1 MTIRSQ
7 LVYFDGAGNRL
18 VAGGAG
24 DQWSADAIA
33 ISSSPNNGLENSAGE
48 LFASTLTGVAFN
60 PGTGDLTL
68 TSSGSGAPLVV
79 TLATLAAD
87 KFLNSSSF
95 DPLTNTLTLVMS
107 DASTYTVNLAD
118 LVYSSVAASTTAI
131 VSGDGSSASPL
142 RADVKIS
149 ATAGNALTVDATG
162 LYVADFSL
170 TAGSTPATTTET
182 GLSTV
187 IFGGTT
193 ATMGAPA
200 GWYETPDGK
209 RIPYYNPV

>member
-1 MTIRSQ
+1 MTTYSR
-7 LVYFDGAGNRL
+7 LVYFDAAGNRL
-18 VAGGAG
+18 AAGAAG
-24 DQWSADAIA
+24 DKWSADALA
-33 ISSSPNNGLENSAGE
+33 VSSAPDNGLSVTAGE
-48 LFASTLTGVAFN
+48 LFASKLTGAVFDPA
-60 PGTGDLTL
+60 TGDLTL
-68 TSSGSGAPLVV
+68 SMSSGAPIVV
-79 TLATLAAD
+79 PLATLAAD
-87 KFLNSSSF
+87 KFLNGSTF
-95 DPLTNTLTLVMS
+95 DPLTSTLTLVMT
-107 DASTYTVNLAD
+107 DGSTYTVNLAD
-118 LVYSSVAASTTAI
+118 LVRSSVSNSTSAT

-142 RADVKIS
+142 SVEVKIS
-149 ATAGNALTVDATG
+149 TTANNALTVDANG
-162 LYVADFSL
+162 LYVPDFSL

>member
-1 MTIRSQ
+1 MATYSR
-7 LVYFDGAGNRL
+7 LVYFDAAGNRL
-18 VAGGAG
+18 VAGAAG
-24 DQWSADAIA
+24 DKWSADALA
-33 ISSSPNNGLENSAGE
+33 VSSAPDNGLSVAAGE
-48 LFASTLTGVAFN
+48 LFASKLTGAAFN
-60 PGTGDLTL
+60 PGTGELTL
-68 TSSGSGAPLVV
+68 SMSSGSPIVV
-79 TLATLAAD
+79 PLATLAAD
-87 KFLNSSSF
+87 KFLNGSTF

-118 LVYSSVAASTTAI
+118 LVRSSVSDSASATIA
-131 VSGDGSSASPL
+131 GDGSAAAPL
-142 RADVKIS
+142 SVAVKIS
-149 ATAGNALTVDATG
+149 TAANNALTVDANG
-162 LYVADFSL
+162 LYVPDFSL

>member
-1 MTIRSQ
+1 MAIRSQ
-7 LVYFDGAGNRL
+7 LVYFDSTGNRL

-24 DQWSADAIA
+24 DKWSADALA
-33 ISSSPNNGLENSAGE
+33 VSSAPDNGLSVVAGE
-48 LFASTLTGVAFN
+48 LFASKLTGAVFD
-60 PGTGDLTL
+60 PGAGALTL
-68 TSSGSGAPLVV
+68 SMSSGAPIVV
-79 TLATLAAD
+79 PLATLAAD
-87 KFLNSSSF
+87 KFLNGSTF

-118 LVYSSVAASTTAI
+118 LVYSSVSNSTSTT
-131 VSGDGSSASPL
+131 VSGDGSNAAPL
-142 RADVKIS
+142 SVEVKIS
-149 ATAGNALTVDATG
+149 TTANNALTVDANG
-162 LYVADFSL
+162 LYVPDFSL

>member
-1 MTIRSQ
+1 MATYSR
-7 LVYFDGAGNRL
+7 LVYFDAAGNRL
-18 VAGGAG
+18 VAGAAG
-24 DQWSADAIA
+24 DKWSADALA
-33 ISSSPNNGLENSAGE
+33 VSSAPDNGLSVAAGE
-48 LFASTLTGVAFN
+48 LFASKLTGAVFN
-60 PGTGDLTL
+60 PGTGELTL
-68 TSSGSGAPLVV
+68 SMSSGSPIVV
-79 TLATLAAD
+79 PLATLAAD
-87 KFLNSSSF
+87 KFLNGSTF

-118 LVYSSVAASTTAI
+118 LVRSSVSNSASATIA
-131 VSGDGSSASPL
+131 GDGSAAAPL
-142 RADVKIS
+142 SVAVKIS
-149 ATAGNALTVDATG
+149 TAANNALTVDANG
-162 LYVADFSL
+162 LYVPDFSL

>member
-1 MTIRSQ
+1 MTAYSRI
-7 LVYFDGAGNRL
+7 VHFDAAGNRL
-18 VAGGAG
+18 VAGAAG
-24 DQWSADAIA
+24 DKWSADALA
-33 ISSSPNNGLENSAGE
+33 VSSAPDNGLSATAGE
-48 LFASTLTGVAFN
+48 LFASKLTGAVFD

-68 TSSGSGAPLVV
+68 SMSSGSPIVV

-87 KFLNSSSF
+87 KFLNGSTF

-107 DASTYTVNLAD
+107 DASTYTVNLTD
-118 LVYSSVAASTTAI
+118 LVYSSVSNSTSTTI
-131 VSGDGSSASPL
+131 SGDGSTAAPL
-142 RADVKIS
+142 SVEVKIS
-149 ATAGNALTVDATG
+149 TTANNALTVDANG
-162 LYVADFSL
+162 LYVPDFSL
-170 TAGSTPATTTET
+170 TAGSVPTTTTET

>member
-1 MTIRSQ
+1 MTTYSRI
-7 LVYFDGAGNRL
+7 VHFDAAGNRL
-18 VAGGAG
+18 VAGAAG
-24 DQWSADAIA
+24 DKWSADALA
-33 ISSSPNNGLENSAGE
+33 VSSAPNNGLSNTAGE
-48 LFASTLTGVAFN
+48 LFASMLTGAVFD

-68 TSSGSGAPLVV
+68 SMSSGSPIVV
-79 TLATLAAD
+79 TLATLATD
-87 KFLNSSSF
+87 KFLNGSTF

-107 DASTYTVNLAD
+107 DASTYTVNLSD
-118 LVYSSVAASTTAI
+118 LVRSSVSNSTSTTMHGNGTTAAPLSVEVKISTTAN
-131 VSGDGSSASPL
+131 
-142 RADVKIS
+142 
-149 ATAGNALTVDATG
+149 NALTVDASG
-162 LYVADFSL
+162 LYVPDFSL
-170 TAGSTPATTTET
+170 TAGSTPTTTTET

>member
-1 MTIRSQ
+1 MAIHSQ
-7 LVYFDGAGNRL
+7 LVYFDAAGKRLAAGA
-18 VAGGAG
+18 AG
-24 DQWSADAIA
+24 DKWSADALA
-33 ISSSPNNGLENSAGE
+33 VSSAPNNGLSATAGE
-48 LFASTLTGVAFN
+48 LFASMLTGATFD

-68 TSSGSGAPLVV
+68 SMSSGSPIVV
-79 TLATLAAD
+79 HLATLSAD
-87 KFLNSSSF
+87 KFLNGSTF

-118 LVYSSVAASTTAI
+118 LVRSSVSDSPSAAI
-131 VSGDGSSASPL
+131 IGDGSSASPL
-142 RADVKIS
+142 TVDVKIS
-149 ATAGNALTVDATG
+149 ATANNALTVDATG
-162 LYVADFSL
+162 LYVPDFSL
-170 TAGSTPATTTET
+170 TAGSTPTTTTET

-187 IFGGTT
+187 IFGGIT

>member
-1 MTIRSQ
+1 MATYSR
-7 LVYFDGAGNRL
+7 LVYFDAAGNRL
-18 VAGGAG
+18 VAGAAG
-24 DQWSADAIA
+24 DKWSADALA
-33 ISSSPNNGLENSAGE
+33 VSSAPDNGLSVAAGE
-48 LFASTLTGVAFN
+48 LFASKLTGAVFN

-68 TSSGSGAPLVV
+68 SMSSGSPIVV
-79 TLATLAAD
+79 PLATLAAD
-87 KFLNSSSF
+87 KFLNGSTF

-118 LVYSSVAASTTAI
+118 LVRSSVSDSASATIA
-131 VSGDGSSASPL
+131 GDGSAAAPL
-142 RADVKIS
+142 SVAVKIS
-149 ATAGNALTVDATG
+149 TAANNALTVDANG
-162 LYVADFSL
+162 LYVPDFSL

>member
-1 MTIRSQ
+1 MATYSR
-7 LVYFDGAGNRL
+7 LVYFDAAGNRL
-18 VAGGAG
+18 VAGAAG
-24 DQWSADAIA
+24 DKWSADALA
-33 ISSSPNNGLENSAGE
+33 VSSAPDNGLSVAAGE
-48 LFASTLTGVAFN
+48 LFASKLTGAVFN

-68 TSSGSGAPLVV
+68 SMSSGSPIVV
-79 TLATLAAD
+79 PLATLAAD
-87 KFLNSSSF
+87 KFLNGSTF

-118 LVYSSVAASTTAI
+118 LVRSSVSNSASATIA
-131 VSGDGSSASPL
+131 GDGSAAAPL
-142 RADVKIS
+142 SVAVKIS
-149 ATAGNALTVDATG
+149 TAANNALTVDANG
-162 LYVADFSL
+162 LYVPDFSL

>member
-1 MTIRSQ
+1 MTTYSR
-7 LVYFDGAGNRL
+7 LVYFDAAGNRL
-18 VAGGAG
+18 VAGAAG
-24 DQWSADAIA
+24 DKWSADALA
-33 ISSSPNNGLENSAGE
+33 VSSAPDNGLSVAAGE
-48 LFASTLTGVAFN
+48 LFASKLTGAAFD
-60 PGTGDLTL
+60 PATGDLTL
-68 TSSGSGAPLVV
+68 SMSSGAPIVV
-79 TLATLAAD
+79 TLATIAAD
-87 KFLNSSSF
+87 KFLNGSTF

-118 LVYSSVAASTTAI
+118 LVRSSVSNSTSTTM
-131 VSGDGSSASPL
+131 SGDGSTAAPL
-142 RADVKIS
+142 AVEVKIS
-149 ATAGNALTVDATG
+149 TTANNALTVDANG
-162 LYVADFSL
+162 LYVPDFSL

-193 ATMGAPA
+193 ATMGAPS

>member
-1 MTIRSQ
+1 MTTYSR
-7 LVYFDGAGNRL
+7 LVYFDAVGNRL
-18 VAGGAG
+18 AAGAAG
-24 DQWSADAIA
+24 DKWSADALA
-33 ISSSPNNGLENSAGE
+33 VSSAPDNGLSVAVGE
-48 LFASTLTGVAFN
+48 LFASKLTGAAFD

-68 TSSGSGAPLVV
+68 SMSSGSPIVV
-79 TLATLAAD
+79 PMATLAAD
-87 KFLNSSSF
+87 KFLNGSTF

-118 LVYSSVAASTTAI
+118 LVRSSVSNSASATIA
-131 VSGDGSSASPL
+131 GDGSAAAPL
-142 RADVKIS
+142 SVAVKIS
-149 ATAGNALTVDATG
+149 TAANNALTVDANG
-162 LYVADFSL
+162 LYVPDFSL

>member
-1 MTIRSQ
+1 MATYSR
-7 LVYFDGAGNRL
+7 LVYFDAAGNRL
-18 VAGGAG
+18 VAGAAG
-24 DQWSADAIA
+24 DKWSADALA
-33 ISSSPNNGLENSAGE
+33 VSSAPDNGLSVAAGE
-48 LFASTLTGVAFN
+48 LFASKLTGAVFD
-60 PGTGDLTL
+60 PGTGNLTL
-68 TSSGSGAPLVV
+68 SMSSGSPIVV
-79 TLATLAAD
+79 PMATLAAD
-87 KFLNSSSF
+87 KFLNGSTF

-118 LVYSSVAASTTAI
+118 LVRSSVSNSASATIA
-131 VSGDGSSASPL
+131 GDGSAAAPL
-142 RADVKIS
+142 SVAVKIS
-149 ATAGNALTVDATG
+149 TAANNALTVDANG
-162 LYVADFSL
+162 LYVPDFSL

>member
-1 MTIRSQ
+1 MAIRSQ

-18 VAGGAG
+18 VAGAVG
-24 DQWSADAIA
+24 DKWSADALA
-33 ISSSPNNGLENSAGE
+33 VSSAPDNGLSVAAGE
-48 LFASTLTGVAFN
+48 LFASKLTGAAFD

-68 TSSGSGAPLVV
+68 SMSSGSPIVV
-79 TLATLAAD
+79 PLATLSAD
-87 KFLNSSSF
+87 KFLNGSTF

-118 LVYSSVAASTTAI
+118 LVRSSVSNSTSATI
-131 VSGDGSSASPL
+131 TGDGSSASPL
-142 RADVKIS
+142 SVEVKIS
-149 ATAGNALTVDATG
+149 TTANNALTVDANG
-162 LYVADFSL
+162 LYVPDFSL

>member
-1 MTIRSQ
+1 MATYSR
-7 LVYFDGAGNRL
+7 LVYFDAAGNRL
-18 VAGGAG
+18 AAGAAG
-24 DQWSADAIA
+24 DKWSADALA
-33 ISSSPNNGLENSAGE
+33 VSSAPDNGLSVAAGE
-48 LFASTLTGVAFN
+48 LFASKLTGAAFD

-68 TSSGSGAPLVV
+68 SMSSGSPIVV
-79 TLATLAAD
+79 HMATLAAD
-87 KFLNSSSF
+87 KFLNGSTF

-118 LVYSSVAASTTAI
+118 LVRSSVSNSASATIA
-131 VSGDGSSASPL
+131 GDGSAAAPL
-142 RADVKIS
+142 SVAVKIS
-149 ATAGNALTVDATG
+149 TAANNALTVDANG
-162 LYVADFSL
+162 LYVPDFSL

-187 IFGGTT
+187 IFGVTT
-193 ATMGAPA
+193 ATMGAPG

>member
-1 MTIRSQ
+1 MATYSR
-7 LVYFDGAGNRL
+7 LVYFDAAGNRL
-18 VAGGAG
+18 VAGAAG
-24 DQWSADAIA
+24 DKWSADALA
-33 ISSSPNNGLENSAGE
+33 VSSAPDNGLSVAAGE
-48 LFASTLTGVAFN
+48 LFASKLTGAAFD

-68 TSSGSGAPLVV
+68 SMSSGSPIVV
-79 TLATLAAD
+79 PMATLAAD
-87 KFLNSSSF
+87 KFLNGSTF

-118 LVYSSVAASTTAI
+118 LVRSSVSNSASATIA
-131 VSGDGSSASPL
+131 GDGSAAAPL
-142 RADVKIS
+142 SVAVKIS
-149 ATAGNALTVDATG
+149 TAANNALTVDANG
-162 LYVADFSL
+162 LYVPDFSL

>member
-1 MTIRSQ
+1 MTTYSR
-7 LVYFDGAGNRL
+7 LVYFDAAGNRL
-18 VAGGAG
+18 AAGAAG
-24 DQWSADAIA
+24 DKWSADALA
-33 ISSSPNNGLENSAGE
+33 VSSAPDNGLSVAAGE
-48 LFASTLTGVAFN
+48 LFASKLTGAAFD

-68 TSSGSGAPLVV
+68 SMSSGSPIVV
-79 TLATLAAD
+79 PLATLSAD
-87 KFLNSSSF
+87 KFLNGSTF

-118 LVYSSVAASTTAI
+118 LVRSSVSNSTSATIA
-131 VSGDGSSASPL
+131 GDGSAAAPL
-142 RADVKIS
+142 SVAVKIS
-149 ATAGNALTVDATG
+149 TAANNALTVDANG
-162 LYVADFSL
+162 LYVPDFSL

>member
-1 MTIRSQ
+1 MATYSR
-7 LVYFDGAGNRL
+7 LVYFDAAGNRL
-18 VAGGAG
+18 VAGAAG
-24 DQWSADAIA
+24 DKWSADALA
-33 ISSSPNNGLENSAGE
+33 VSSAPDNGLSVAAGE
-48 LFASTLTGVAFN
+48 LFASKLTGAVFN
-60 PGTGDLTL
+60 PGTGELTL
-68 TSSGSGAPLVV
+68 SMSSGSPIVV
-79 TLATLAAD
+79 PLATLAAD
-87 KFLNSSSF
+87 KFLNGSTF

-118 LVYSSVAASTTAI
+118 LVRSSVSDSASATIA
-131 VSGDGSSASPL
+131 GDGSAAAPL
-142 RADVKIS
+142 SVAVKIS
-149 ATAGNALTVDATG
+149 TAANNALTVDANG
-162 LYVADFSL
+162 LYVPDFSL

>member
-1 MTIRSQ
+1 MTVRSQ
-7 LVYFDGAGNRL
+7 IAYYDQTGNRL
-18 VAGGAG
+18 VGGAAG
-24 DQWSADAIA
+24 DTWSADALN
-33 ISSSPNNGLENSAGE
+33 ISTAPNNAVSSTAGA
-48 LFASTLTGVAFN
+48 LFAEKLISATFDG
-60 PGTGDLTL
+60 GTGLLTL
-68 TSSGSGAPLVV
+68 GMSGAASPITV

-87 KFLNSSSF
+87 KFLSASSF
-95 DPLTNTLTLVMS
+95 DPLTNTLTLTMT
-107 DASTYTVNLAD
+107 DASTYTVNLTD
-118 LVYSSVAASTTAI
+118 LVYSSVSNSTSTTM
-131 VSGDGSSASPL
+131 SGDGSNASPL
-142 RADVKIS
+142 SVEVKIS
-149 ATAGNALTVDATG
+149 TTANNALTVDANG
-162 LYVADFSL
+162 LYVPDFSL

>member
-1 MTIRSQ
+1 MTAYSRI
-7 LVYFDGAGNRL
+7 VHFDATGNRL
-18 VAGGAG
+18 VAGAAG
-24 DQWSADAIA
+24 DKWSADALA
-33 ISSSPNNGLENSAGE
+33 VSSAPNNGLSATAGE
-48 LFASTLTGVAFN
+48 LFASMLTGATFD

-68 TSSGSGAPLVV
+68 AMSSGSPIVV
-79 TLATLAAD
+79 TLASLAAD
-87 KFLNSSSF
+87 KFLNGSTF

-118 LVYSSVAASTTAI
+118 LVRSSVSNSTSAT
-131 VSGDGSSASPL
+131 VSGDGSNASPL
-142 RADVKIS
+142 SVEVKIS
-149 ATAGNALTVDATG
+149 TTANNALTVDASG
-162 LYVADFSL
+162 LYVPDFSL
-170 TAGSTPATTTET
+170 TAGSAPTTTTET

>member
-33 ISSSPNNGLENSAGE
+33 ISSSPGNGLENSAGA
-48 LFASTLTGVAFN
+48 LFASKLTGVAFN

-68 TSSGSGAPLVV
+68 TSSGSGAPMVV
-79 TLATLAAD
+79 NLATLSAD
-87 KFLNSSSF
+87 KFLNGSTF
-95 DPLTNTLTLVMS
+95 DSLTNTLTLVMS
-107 DASTYTVNLAD
+107 DASTYTVNLSD
-118 LVYSSVAASTTAI
+118 LVSSSVAASTTAI
-131 VSGDGSSASPL
+131 ISGDGSSASPL
-142 RADVKIS
+142 TADVKIS

-162 LYVADFSL
+162 LYVANFSL
-170 TAGSTPATTTET
+170 SAGSAPPTTTET
-182 GLSTV
+182 GVSTIV
-187 IFGGTT
+187 VGGTSSI
-193 ATMGAPA
+193 MGTPA

>member
-1 MTIRSQ
+1 MTTYSRI
-7 LVYFDGAGNRL
+7 VYFDAAGNRL
-18 VAGGAG
+18 AAGAAG
-24 DQWSADAIA
+24 DKWSADALA
-33 ISSSPNNGLENSAGE
+33 VSSAPDNGLSVAAGE
-48 LFASTLTGVAFN
+48 LFASKLTGAVFD

-68 TSSGSGAPLVV
+68 SMSSGSPIVV
-79 TLATLAAD
+79 PLATLAAD
-87 KFLNSSSF
+87 KFLNGSTF

-107 DASTYTVNLAD
+107 DASTYTVNLTD
-118 LVYSSVAASTTAI
+118 LVRSSVSNSTSTTI
-131 VSGDGSSASPL
+131 SGDGSTAAPL
-142 RADVKIS
+142 SVEVKIS
-149 ATAGNALTVDATG
+149 TTANNALTVDANG
-162 LYVADFSL
+162 LYVPDFSL
-170 TAGSTPATTTET
+170 TAGSTPVTTTET

>member
-1 MTIRSQ
+1 MTTYSR
-7 LVYFDGAGNRL
+7 LVYFDAAGNRL
-18 VAGGAG
+18 VAGAAG
-24 DQWSADAIA
+24 DKWSADALA
-33 ISSSPNNGLENSAGE
+33 VSSAPDNGLSVAAGE
-48 LFASTLTGVAFN
+48 LFASKLTGAAFD
-60 PGTGDLTL
+60 PGTGKLTL
-68 TSSGSGAPLVV
+68 SMSSGSPIVV
-79 TLATLAAD
+79 PLATLAAD
-87 KFLNSSSF
+87 KFLNGSTF

-118 LVYSSVAASTTAI
+118 LVRSSVSNSASATIAGDGSTAAPLSVAVKISTTAN
-131 VSGDGSSASPL
+131 
-142 RADVKIS
+142 
-149 ATAGNALTVDATG
+149 NALTVDANG
-162 LYVADFSL
+162 LYVPDFSL

>member
-7 LVYFDGAGNRL
+7 LVYFDAVGNRL
-18 VAGGAG
+18 AAGAAG
-24 DQWSADAIA
+24 DKWSADALA
-33 ISSSPNNGLENSAGE
+33 VSSAPDNGLSVAAGE
-48 LFASTLTGVAFN
+48 LFASKLTGAAFD

-68 TSSGSGAPLVV
+68 SMSSGSPIVV
-79 TLATLAAD
+79 PLATLSAD
-87 KFLNSSSF
+87 KFLNGSTF

-118 LVYSSVAASTTAI
+118 LVRSSVSNSTSAT

-142 RADVKIS
+142 SVAVKIS
-149 ATAGNALTVDATG
+149 TAANNALTVDANG
-162 LYVADFSL
+162 LYVPDFSL

>member
-1 MTIRSQ
+1 MSSFSRI
-7 LVYFDGAGNRL
+7 VYFDAAGNRL
-18 VAGGAG
+18 VAGAAG
-24 DQWSADAIA
+24 DKWSADTLAV
-33 ISSSPNNGLENSAGE
+33 SSAPNNGLSVTAGE
-48 LFASTLTGVAFN
+48 LFASQLTGATFD

-68 TSSGSGAPLVV
+68 SMSSGSPVV
-79 TLATLAAD
+79 VSLSTLAVD
-87 KFLNSSSF
+87 KFLNGSTF

-107 DASTYTVNLAD
+107 DASTYTVNLTD
-118 LVYSSVAASTTAI
+118 LVYSSVSNSTSTTI
-131 VSGDGSSASPL
+131 SGDGTNAAPL
-142 RADVKIS
+142 SVDVKIS
-149 ATAGNALTVDATG
+149 ITANNALTVDASG
-162 LYVADFSL
+162 LYVPAFSL

-200 GWYETPDGK
+200 GWYETPEGK

>member
-1 MTIRSQ
+1 MTTHSR
-7 LVYFDGAGNRL
+7 LVYFDAAGNRL
-18 VAGGAG
+18 VAGAAG
-24 DQWSADAIA
+24 DKWSADTLAV
-33 ISSSPNNGLENSAGE
+33 SSAPDNGLSVAAGE
-48 LFASTLTGVAFN
+48 LFASKLTGAAFD

-68 TSSGSGAPLVV
+68 SMSSGSPIVVPLT
-79 TLATLAAD
+79 TLSAD
-87 KFLNSSSF
+87 KFLNGSTF

-118 LVYSSVAASTTAI
+118 LVRSSVSNSASATIAGDGTTA
-131 VSGDGSSASPL
+131 APL
-142 RADVKIS
+142 SVAVKIS
-149 ATAGNALTVDATG
+149 PAANNALTVDANG
-162 LYVADFSL
+162 LYVPDFSL

>member
-1 MTIRSQ
+1 MAIYSR
-7 LVYFDGAGNRL
+7 LVYFDAAGNRL
-18 VAGGAG
+18 AAGAAG
-24 DQWSADAIA
+24 DKWSADALA
-33 ISSSPNNGLENSAGE
+33 VSSAPDNGLSVTAGE
-48 LFASTLTGVAFN
+48 LFASKLTGAAFN

-68 TSSGSGAPLVV
+68 SMSSGSPIVV
-79 TLATLAAD
+79 PLATLSAD
-87 KFLNSSSF
+87 KFLNGSTF

-118 LVYSSVAASTTAI
+118 LVRSSVSNSTSATIA
-131 VSGDGSSASPL
+131 GDGSAAAPL
-142 RADVKIS
+142 SVAVKIS
-149 ATAGNALTVDATG
+149 TAANNALTVDANG
-162 LYVADFSL
+162 LYVPDFSL

-193 ATMGAPA
+193 ATMGAPT

>member
-18 VAGGAG
+18 VAGAAG
-24 DQWSADAIA
+24 DKWSADALA
-33 ISSSPNNGLENSAGE
+33 VSSSPNNGLENSAGE
-48 LFASTLTGVAFN
+48 LFASKLTGVAFN

-68 TSSGSGAPLVV
+68 TSSGSGAPMVV
-79 TLATLAAD
+79 NLATLSAD
-87 KFLNSSSF
+87 KFLNGSTF

-118 LVYSSVAASTTAI
+118 LVRSSVSNSTSAT
-131 VSGDGSSASPL
+131 VSGDGSSAAPL
-142 RADVKIS
+142 SVEVKIS
-149 ATAGNALTVDATG
+149 TTANNALTVDANG
-162 LYVADFSL
+162 LYVPDFSL
-170 TAGSTPATTTET
+170 TAGSTPTTTTET

>member
-1 MTIRSQ
+1 MTTYSR
-7 LVYFDGAGNRL
+7 LVYFDAAGNRL
-18 VAGGAG
+18 AAGAAG
-24 DQWSADAIA
+24 DKWSADALA
-33 ISSSPNNGLENSAGE
+33 VSSAPDNGLSVAAGE
-48 LFASTLTGVAFN
+48 LFASKLTGAVFD

-68 TSSGSGAPLVV
+68 SMSSGAPIVV
-79 TLATLAAD
+79 PMATLAAD
-87 KFLNSSSF
+87 KFLNGSTF

-118 LVYSSVAASTTAI
+118 LVRSSVSNSTSAT
-131 VSGDGSSASPL
+131 VSGDGSAAAPL
-142 RADVKIS
+142 SVEVKIS
-149 ATAGNALTVDATG
+149 TTANNALTVDANG
-162 LYVADFSL
+162 LYVPDFSL

>member
-1 MTIRSQ
+1 MTAYSRI
-7 LVYFDGAGNRL
+7 VYFDAAGNRL
-18 VAGGAG
+18 VAGAAG
-24 DQWSADAIA
+24 DKWSADALA
-33 ISSSPNNGLENSAGE
+33 VSSAPDNGLSVAAGE
-48 LFASTLTGVAFN
+48 LFASKLTGAVFD
-60 PGTGDLTL
+60 PGTGALTL
-68 TSSGSGAPLVV
+68 SMSSGSPIVV
-79 TLATLAAD
+79 PLATLAAD
-87 KFLNSSSF
+87 KFLNGSTF

-118 LVYSSVAASTTAI
+118 LVRSSVSNSASATIA
-131 VSGDGSSASPL
+131 GDGSAAAPL
-142 RADVKIS
+142 SVAVKIS
-149 ATAGNALTVDATG
+149 PAANNALTVDANG
-162 LYVADFSL
+162 LYVPDFSL